1 MAIGTY
7 GELKQSIAD
16 WLNRA
21 DLDQQIPDFI
31 DLAESTLNDVM
42 RTSFMVGNTTAVITS
57 GRAPLPS
64 DALEIVYAQV
74 ASTEDE
80 PLEQVTPQQL
90 LMLRRARTRA
100 AGNPKF
106 FAIVGRQMLVTP
118 TPASGSVDIDYY
130 QKIPALASGGDGSA
144 SGDSATNWLLDEAP
158 HVYLYTSLLHA
169 TPFLMDDVR
178 YQVFQNSVS
187 MQVMNAVKS
196 SQTLSFDDIKT
207 AGFSLKSPSDMSAQ
221 GTNNIN
227 PLASTQPANAS

>member
-1 MAIGTY
+1 MAITTY
-7 GELKQSIAD
+7 AELQQTIAD

-31 DLAESTLNDVM
+31 KLAESTLNDVM
-42 RTSFMVGNTTAVITS
+42 RTSFMVASTTITVTA
-57 GRAPLPS
+57 GRAPLPT
-64 DALEIVYAQV
+64 DALEIVYSQV

-90 LMLRRARTRA
+90 LMLRRARTRG

-106 FAIVGRQMLVTP
+106 FAIIGREMLVTP
-118 TPASGSVDIDYY
+118 TPASGSIDVDYY
-130 QKIPALASGGDGSA
+130 QKIPALSVSNT
-144 SGDSATNWLLDEAP
+144 TNWLLEEAP

-187 MQVMNAVKS
+187 QQVMNAVKS

-207 AGFSLKSPSDMSAQ
+207 AGFSLKSPADISAQ
-221 GTNNIN
+221 GTNNPN
-227 PLASTQPANAS
+227 PMAMTQPAQAS